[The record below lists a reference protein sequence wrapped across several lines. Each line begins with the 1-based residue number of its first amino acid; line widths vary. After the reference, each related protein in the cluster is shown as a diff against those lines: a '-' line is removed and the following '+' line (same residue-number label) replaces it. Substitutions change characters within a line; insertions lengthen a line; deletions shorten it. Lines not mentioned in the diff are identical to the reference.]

1 MFTEDVHPFRGRV
14 AIVTGAGT
22 GLGRSHALLLAR
34 LGAAVVVNDLGGS
47 VSGGDSSPS
56 PAHEVAGE
64 ITDAGGIAI
73 AETSSVATAEGG
85 AAIVDAA
92 VREFDRVDI
101 VVNNAGILRD
111 KFFEH
116 LDPPTWDA
124 VMDVH
129 LRGSYNV
136 TRPAWR
142 HLRDQGGGHILF
154 TTSAAGLFGNPGHAN
169 YGAAKAGIFGL
180 MRMLA
185 VEGAPHGIRA
195 NAIAPLA
202 LTRMSSSKD
211 GDRARASDLMGG
223 LFQQLS
229 PDQVSPLV
237 AWLCHD
243 SCPATGEAFSVGGG
257 RIARL
262 FLAET
267 VGWVGRDATWCD
279 VRDHWDAICD
289 PTGYSVPGS
298 MKDEMALYTNALGR
312 H

>member
-1 MFTEDVHPFRGRV
+1 VSSEDEAPFRGRV
-14 AIVTGAGT
+14 AVVTGAAT
-22 GLGRSHALLLAR
+22 GLGRSHARLLAS
-34 LGAAVVVNDLGGS
+34 LGASVIVNDVGGS
-47 VSGGDSSPS
+47 VSGSGSSRS
-56 PAHEVAGE
+56 PADEVVRE
-64 ITDAGGIAI
+64 ITEAGGA
-73 AETSSVATAEGG
+73 AVADNSSVATADGG
-85 AAIVDAA
+85 ATLVETA
-92 VREFDRVDI
+92 VREFGRIDI

-111 KFFEH
+111 KVFED
-116 LDPPTWDA
+116 LDEATWDA
-124 VMDVH
+124 VIDVH

-142 HLRDQGGGHILF
+142 HMREQGGGHIVF

-185 VEGAPHGIRA
+185 VEGAPHGIRS

-223 LFQQLS
+223 LFQRLS

-257 RIARL
+257 RIARM
-262 FLAET
+262 FLAEAP
-267 VGWVGRDATWCD
+267 GWVGPNASWSD
-279 VRDHWDAICD
+279 VRDNWEAICD
-289 PTGYSVPGS
+289 PTGYSVPRS
-298 MKDEMALYTNALGR
+298 MKDELALYTSALG
-312 H
+312 

>member
-1 MFTEDVHPFRGRV
+1 V
-14 AIVTGAGT
+14 I
-22 GLGRSHALLLAR
+22 
-34 LGAAVVVNDLGGS
+34 VNDVGGS
-47 VSGGDSSPS
+47 VSGSGSSRS
-56 PAHEVAGE
+56 PADEVVRE
-64 ITDAGGIAI
+64 ITEAGGA
-73 AETSSVATAEGG
+73 AVADNSSVATADGG
-85 AAIVDAA
+85 ATLVETA
-92 VREFDRVDI
+92 VRKFGRIDI

-111 KFFEH
+111 KVFED
-116 LDPPTWDA
+116 LDEATWDA

-142 HLRDQGGGHILF
+142 HMREQGGGHIVF

-185 VEGAPHGIRA
+185 VEGAPHGIRS

-223 LFQQLS
+223 LFQRLS

-257 RIARL
+257 RIARM
-262 FLAET
+262 FLAEAP
-267 VGWVGRDATWCD
+267 GWVGPNASWSD
-279 VRDHWDAICD
+279 VRDNWEAICD
-289 PTGYSVPGS
+289 PTGYSVPRS
-298 MKDEMALYTNALGR
+298 MKDELALYTSALG
-312 H
+312 